1 MHGGRHKD
9 GRRVGKTPQGLSQR
23 TKSALKPAISQS
35 PAGVRK
41 RQDQGS
47 SEHQLCNSRKSRAKI
62 PRRLLSGAR
71 LQKTHNLLSKH
82 QDGCKLHVGGHDE
95 TSVGRVT
102 HRDNKRGLAEKVRCN
117 MSTGRIPAHARDR
130 WAWGG
135 TGRGG
140 TGRGFGSGRTQAR
153 VATRQH
159 TEGRHRDGMRDR
171 TKSSRLTLVGVTVR
185 WDGAA
190 NSGQGQG
197 SAGGRTQARVAQ
209 DNARRLTQGQP
220 RGGKTPQGLSQRT

>member
-1 MHGGRHKD
+1 MTMHGGRHKD
-9 GRRVGKTPQGLSQR
+9 GRRVGKPPQGLSQL

-117 MSTGRIPAHARDR
+117 MSTGRDTCSCARQVGMGR
-130 WAWGG
+130 NG
-135 TGRGG
+135 TGRNG
-140 TGRGFGSGRTQAR
+140 TGIWERQNTSTGCYKTAYGRQTQGRDARQNKILSVDSGRGHRTVGWSGKLGTRTR
-153 VATRQH
+153 VCGRQNAG
-159 TEGRHRDGMRDR
+159 TGC
-171 TKSSRLTLVGVTVR
+171 T
-185 WDGAA
+185 
-190 NSGQGQG
+190 GQ
-197 SAGGRTQARVAQ
+197 
-209 DNARRLTQGQP
+209 
-220 RGGKTPQGLSQRT
+220 